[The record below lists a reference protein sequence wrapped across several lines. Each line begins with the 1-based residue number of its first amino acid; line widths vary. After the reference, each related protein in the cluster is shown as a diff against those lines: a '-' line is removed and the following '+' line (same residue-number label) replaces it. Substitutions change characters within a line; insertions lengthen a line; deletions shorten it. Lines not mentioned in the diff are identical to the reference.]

1 MAKARRKFSEEFKQ
15 EAVRLV
21 TVRGV
26 SMAQAARDLSI
37 HVNLLRTWMRTAT
50 SDAAAAATGRQS
62 AKSGQAELT
71 RLRKEV
77 TTLRMERDILKKA
90 AAGST
95 GQSNSLCKNS
105 RGCAKAEGFAWAC
118 VQLHRNMVQIALGVD
133 G

>member
-37 HVNLLRTWMRTAT
+37 HVNLLRTWMRTVT

-62 AKSGQAELT
+62 AKSEQAELT

-90 AAGST
+90 AAY
-95 GQSNSLCKNS
+95 
-105 RGCAKAEGFAWAC
+105 FA
-118 VQLHRNMVQIALGVD
+118 RESM
-133 G
+133 